1 MRGVSALDF
10 DMGDKNKE
18 ASTNGLV
25 RLEDGDKFRIKR
37 RPVSN

>member
-18 ASTNGLV
+18 ASTKCGL
-25 RLEDGDKFRIKR
+25 RLRDGDKF
-37 RPVSN
+37 